1 MGVETKGQK
10 EMKRIVVC
18 DTGPLLHL
26 SEAGSVHLLVE
37 MGNVYVP
44 PLVAV
49 EFEANSQGWSLPQWV
64 KEIELERPT
73 RQKAERWIR
82 TNQIDGGEAEAIGL
96 ALQVHA
102 DWLLTDDAA
111 ARQFAES
118 LGLEVH
124 GSVGILLWSV
134 AAGHINDK
142 QLANHLLNNLAKS
155 TLWISERVVREALKV
170 IDDLFE

>member
-1 MGVETKGQK
+1 
-10 EMKRIVVC
+10 MKQIVVC

-26 SEAGSVHLLVE
+26 SEAGAVHLLAE
-37 MGNVYVP
+37 MGDVYVP

-64 KEIELERPT
+64 RKMELEKPI
-73 RQKAERWIR
+73 RQKAEIWIQ

-96 ALQVHA
+96 ALQVDA

-118 LGLEVH
+118 QGLEVH
-124 GSVGILLWSV
+124 GSVGALLWSV
-134 AAGHINDK
+134 AMGYIDEK
-142 QLANHLLNNLAKS
+142 QIAHRLLDNLATS
-155 TLWISERVVREALKV
+155 TLWISKRVIGAARKA
-170 IDDLFE
+170 IDKLFE